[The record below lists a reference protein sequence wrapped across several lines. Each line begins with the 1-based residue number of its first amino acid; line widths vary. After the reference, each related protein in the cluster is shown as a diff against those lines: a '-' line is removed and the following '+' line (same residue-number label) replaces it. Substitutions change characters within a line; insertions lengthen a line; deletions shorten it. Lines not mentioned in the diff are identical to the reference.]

1 MIHDVDESLRELLRR
16 DVMNGAGLEIS
27 FEIPSGEWAARRS
40 APALNLYLYDIHEDL
55 KQREIQYQEVR
66 NDEGFVVARVMPPR
80 RYKLSYLVTAWT
92 QRPEDEHRL
101 LSAVLSCF
109 IRSDAVPPD
118 VLQGGL
124 AGLDEPVRCT
134 IALPPPPE
142 RSISDVWSTLGGG
155 LKPSLDLVVTAPFVT
170 GRYQFVGPP
179 VTEEPFLRV
188 RPGDGTLEDVVRRT
202 QRDGSEAGDAGD
214 ETDEAAPPAMG
225 KETVERG
232 KIKVGRRLEMISVPK
247 PSTAGDEREVHR

>member
-1 MIHDVDESLRELLRR
+1 MRVIHDVDESLRELLRGEIM
-16 DVMNGAGLEIS
+16 DGAGLEIS
-27 FEIPSGEWAARRS
+27 FDIPSAEWSARRT

-55 KQREIQYQEVR
+55 KRRQVQYDEVR
-66 NDEGFVVARVMPPR
+66 NDEGVVVARVMPPR

-109 IRSDAVPPD
+109 IRSDALPAA

-124 AGLDEPVRCT
+124 VGLDEPVRCT
-134 IALPPPPE
+134 IALPLPPE

-155 LKPSLDLVVTAPFVT
+155 LKASLDLVVTAPFLT
-170 GRYQFVGPP
+170 HRYQPVGPP

-188 RPGDGTLEDVVRRT
+188 GPGDGTLE
-202 QRDGSEAGDAGD
+202 
-214 ETDEAAPPAMG
+214 
-225 KETVERG
+225 
-232 KIKVGRRLEMISVPK
+232 
-247 PSTAGDEREVHR
+247 